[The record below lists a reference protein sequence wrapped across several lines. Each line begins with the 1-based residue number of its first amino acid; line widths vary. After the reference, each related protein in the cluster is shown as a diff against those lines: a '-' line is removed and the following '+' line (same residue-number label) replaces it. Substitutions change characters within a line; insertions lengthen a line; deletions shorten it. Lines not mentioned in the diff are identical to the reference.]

1 MISTK
6 EMPACPRHILLADD
20 DHALRMVLG
29 QIMTLSGY
37 RVTYAENGKIALQLY
52 RQTPDTFDLLIT
64 DICMPELNGDD
75 LIREVRKLNDELPI
89 IAITG
94 FARPELIRDA
104 VIHKATVFEKPLN
117 FSDLMDNIDA
127 LWPDAE

>member
-1 MISTK
+1 MLTRK
-6 EMPACPRHILLADD
+6 EIPACPKCILLADD

-37 RVTYAENGKIALQLY
+37 KVTYAENGKMALKQY
-52 RQTPDTFDLLIT
+52 QKTPDTFDLLIT

-75 LIREVRKLNDELPI
+75 LIREIRKLDDELPI

-94 FARPELIRDA
+94 FARPEMFQNA
-104 VIHKATVFEKPLN
+104 KVYKATIFEKPLN
-117 FSDLMDNIDA
+117 FSDLIDYINA
-127 LWPDAE
+127 LWPD